1 MRVLVFTLLLQIINV
16 LPSLAQ
22 KKLGYSWVQGSVNM
36 VRVTKFNDTSIVRQY
51 KIGTPPTF
59 TPNFDNGKSNICDTN
74 GNLLLLCNGHNI
86 YDTNLNFIDNGDS
99 ITFDAHYTHD
109 FNGGYCALEQ
119 WSLILPFSNNHYK
132 VVNLAESD
140 SEFTSQNTTWFFPP
154 DYLLYCDV
162 DMNANGGAGK
172 VIRKRQVIDNGR
184 FAFNAMQACR
194 HANGHD
200 WWLVKQCF
208 DSMAFYTYLL
218 TDTGVTAMGLQ
229 SFAGFPPIYGASEGQ
244 IMFNNK
250 GNKMMAVSKCPPA
263 CHFLFMFDFN
273 RCTGVLSNEK
283 VIVNPLFPEPT
294 YGNAID
300 SGMSGGCFS
309 PNDSF
314 VYISKG
320 VCILQ
325 YDLHPKNND
334 TAWVRIAG
342 LDTSI
347 NQFTS
352 YGNIFPAPDGKI
364 YISNWNFTSG
374 QMSVI
379 NQPNKKGLAAE
390 FCPRCLR
397 FDTILP
403 YYISI
408 AGPPN
413 MPNYALGVDSS
424 RCWPLAINNEQFA
437 MSNLVVYPNPNNGN
451 FYVEVSD
458 KLVGQQIKVL
468 DMMGKEIWKAKAKPK
483 NVVDVTGFA
492 KGMYFVKVGSLVQK
506 VMVE

>member
-1 MRVLVFTLLLQIINV
+1 MRVISLTILLQIFCV

-22 KKLGYSWVQGSVNM
+22 VNLGRAWVNGAGGIIRATRFNTDNSIKQYVLKLS
-36 VRVTKFNDTSIVRQY
+36 DSIVFLS
-51 KIGTPPTF
+51 GS
-59 TPNFDNGKSNICDTN
+59 SNICDTN
-74 GNLLLLCNGHNI
+74 GNLLLLCNGHKI
-86 YDTNLNFIDNGDS
+86 LDSSMNLIENGDS
-99 ITFDAHYTHD
+99 ITFQDHYVHD
-109 FNGGYCALEQ
+109 FFGGICTQEQ
-119 WSLILPFSNNHYK
+119 WSLILPFSNNQYR
-132 VVNLAESD
+132 VVNLAFSD
-140 SEFTSQNTTWFFPP
+140 SESASHSTAWFFPP
-154 DYLLYCDV
+154 DYLLYSDV

-172 VIRKRQVIDNGR
+172 VHRKKQVLGKGR

-218 TDTGVTAMGLQ
+218 TDTGVAAMGLQ

-244 IMFNNK
+244 MMFNNK

-263 CHFLFMFDFN
+263 CHFLFLFDFN

-325 YDLHPKNND
+325 YNLHPKNND
-334 TAWVRIAG
+334 TAWTRIAG

-347 NQFTS
+347 NAFTS

-364 YISNWNFTSG
+364 YISNWNSTLN

-397 FDTILP
+397 FDTVYNYPGIG
-403 YYISI
+403 
-408 AGPPN
+408 GPPN
-413 MPNYALGVDSS
+413 MPNYAMGIDSS
-424 RCWPLAINNEQFA
+424 GCWPLQIENEQVKE
-437 MSNLVVYPNPNNGN
+437 NEWLVYPNPNNGN

-458 KLVGQQIKVL
+458 KLLGEQIRLL
-468 DMMGKEIWKAKAKPK
+468 DMMGKEIWKSKAKNK
-483 NVVDVTGFA
+483 NVVDVAGFA
-492 KGMYFVKVGSLVQK
+492 NGVYFVKVGSLVQK
-506 VMVE
+506 VLVE